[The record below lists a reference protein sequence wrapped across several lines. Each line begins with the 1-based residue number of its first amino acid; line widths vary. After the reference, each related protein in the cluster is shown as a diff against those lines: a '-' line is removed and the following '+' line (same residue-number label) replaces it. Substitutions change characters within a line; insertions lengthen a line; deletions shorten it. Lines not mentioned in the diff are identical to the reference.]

1 MRAADREVPMPDS
14 KPQDDAGRYAYGG
27 LDRVLHE
34 KARLGILTALVARP
48 DGVAFTELARL
59 CTLTDGN
66 LSRHLDVL
74 AEAGL
79 VEVHKGYDGRRP
91 LTTCKITAAGRRRF
105 REYLGQLEQVLRD
118 AAVEQDAA
126 RERKPRPGLAGA

>member
-1 MRAADREVPMPDS
+1 MPEPTPPDA
-14 KPQDDAGRYAYGG
+14 AGRYAYAG

-74 AEAGL
+74 AGAGL
-79 VEVHKGYDGRRP
+79 VEVQKGYDRRP
-91 LTTCKITAAGRRRF
+91 LTTCRLTALGRRRF

-118 AAVEQDAA
+118 AAVDEEAA
-126 RERKPRPGLAGA
+126 RERKPRPGWAGA

>member
-1 MRAADREVPMPDS
+1 MSESTD
-14 KPQDDAGRYAYGG
+14 GRFAYDG

-34 KARLGILTALVARP
+34 KARLGILTALITHR
-48 DGVAFTELARL
+48 DGLSFSDLARL

-74 AEAGL
+74 AKEGFVQITKAFA
-79 VEVHKGYDGRRP
+79 GRRP
-91 LTTCKITAAGRRRF
+91 LTTCKLTAMGRRRF

-118 AAVEQDAA
+118 AAEDAVPA
-126 RERKPRPGLAGA
+126 RARLGPRAAEA

>member
-1 MRAADREVPMPDS
+1 MH
-14 KPQDDAGRYAYGG
+14 DDPHEGAGRYSYEG

-48 DGVAFTELARL
+48 EGVAFTELSRL
-59 CTLTDGN
+59 CSLTDGN

-79 VEVHKGYDGRRP
+79 VEIKKGYDRRRP
-91 LTTCKITAAGRRRF
+91 LTTCRLTAPGRRRF
-105 REYLGQLEQVLRD
+105 REYLAELERVLHDAVAEED
-118 AAVEQDAA
+118 AAAQTA
-126 RERKPRPGLAGA
+126 KPRPGLAGA

>member
-1 MRAADREVPMPDS
+1 MPDPN
-14 KPQDDAGRYAYGG
+14 PQDNAGRYAYGG

-79 VEVHKGYDGRRP
+79 VEVQKGYDRRRP
-91 LTTCKITAAGRRRF
+91 LTTCKLTALGRRRF

-118 AAVEQDAA
+118 AAVDEEPA
-126 RERKPRPGLAGA
+126 RERKPRPGWAGA